1 LIVMS
6 NYPAAAPPSYSAP
19 NTNKKYGANESSEPL
34 LNPASASSPNPN
46 AYYEQG
52 GGVSDFEYG
61 VSVWESSS
69 QVKHAFVQKVYSILF
84 VQILGTCVVAG
95 ILSQNRSTIGWVQAN
110 PWAFYVPLLATLIN
124 LGLLWWKRHS
134 YPTNFI
140 LLGTFTLLESFA
152 IGVAISFYDQII
164 VLQALLITLGVFLG
178 LTLFTIQSK
187 YDFSGM
193 GPFLFAGLL
202 VMVFSGVVSIFLP
215 FNRTADLIYSICG
228 ALLFSGYIVYDTYTI
243 TKRLSPDEY
252 IMGAVSLY
260 LDFINLFLYILR
272 VLNNVNRD

>member
-1 LIVMS
+1 MS
-6 NYPAAAPPSYSAP
+6 NYPAAPPSYSAP
-19 NTNKKYGANESSEPL
+19 NTNKKYNANESNEPL
-34 LNPASASSPNPN
+34 LNPALASSSNPN

-52 GGVSDFEYG
+52 GGVTDFEYG

-69 QVKHAFVQKVYSILF
+69 QIKHAFIQKVYSILF

-95 ILSQNRSTIGWVQAN
+95 VLSQSRSTIEWIQAH
-110 PWAFYVPLLATLIN
+110 PWAFYLPLLGTLIN

-134 YPTNFI
+134 HPTNFI

-152 IGVAISFYDQII
+152 IGVTISFYDQTI

-202 VMVFSGVVSIFLP
+202 VMIFGGLVSIFFP
-215 FNRTADLIYSICG
+215 FSRTADLIFSLCG
-228 ALLFSGYIVYDTYTI
+228 ALLFCGYVVYDTYVI

-252 IMGAVSLY
+252 IMGAISLY

-272 VLNNVNRD
+272 VLNNTGRD

>member
-1 LIVMS
+1 MS
-6 NYPAAAPPSYSAP
+6 NYP
-19 NTNKKYGANESSEPL
+19 KYGAANETTEPL
-34 LNPASASSPNPN
+34 LDPALASSSNPN
-46 AYYEQG
+46 AYYAQG
-52 GGVSDFEYG
+52 GGVADFDYG
-61 VSVWESSS
+61 VSVWDSSPEI
-69 QVKHAFVQKVYSILF
+69 KNAFIQKVYSILF
-84 VQILGTCVVAG
+84 VQILGTCIVAG
-95 ILSQNRSTIGWVQAN
+95 ALSQSRGTIEWVQAN
-110 PWAFYVPLLATLIN
+110 PWAFYVPLFATLIN
-124 LGLLWWKRHS
+124 LGFLWYKRHS
-134 YPTNFI
+134 HPTNYI

-152 IGVAISFYDQII
+152 IGVAISFFDTVI

-202 VMVFSGVVSIFLP
+202 VMIFSGLVSLFLP
-215 FNRTADLIYSICG
+215 FNQTADLIYSICG
-228 ALLFSGYIVYDTYTI
+228 ALLFSGYVVYDTYVI

-252 IMGAVSLY
+252 IMGAISLY